1 MLKNK
6 VKLPNRDNEEV
17 YLEKIEDTKYK
28 LVHSSSYVRLGFI
41 KDMKDK
47 YSFRDLSGGPMISL
61 KDKLSIGIVKSISR
75 LDKDYIIEVE
85 HIEES

>member
-28 LVHSSSYVRLGFI
+28 LVHNSSYVRLGFI

-47 YSFRDLSGGPMISL
+47 YSFIDLSGGPMISL
-61 KDKLSIGIVKSISR
+61 KDKLPVGTVKSISR
-75 LDKDYIIEVE
+75 IDGNYVIDVE
-85 HIEES
+85 I

>member
-6 VKLPNRDNEEV
+6 IKLPNRDNEEV

-28 LVHSSSYVRLGFI
+28 LVHNSSYVRLGFI

-47 YSFRDLSGGPMISL
+47 YSFIDLSGGPMISL
-61 KDKLSIGIVKSISR
+61 KDKLPVGIVKSISR
-75 LDKDYIIEVE
+75 IDGNYVIDIE
-85 HIEES
+85 I

>member
-1 MLKNK
+1 
-6 VKLPNRDNEEV
+6 
-17 YLEKIEDTKYK
+17 
-28 LVHSSSYVRLGFI
+28 
-41 KDMKDK
+41 MKDK
-47 YSFRDLSGGPMISL
+47 YSFIDLSGGPMISL

>member
-6 VKLPNRDNEEV
+6 IKLPNRDNKEV

-28 LVHSSSYVRLGFI
+28 LVHNSSYVRLGFI

-47 YSFRDLSGGPMISL
+47 YSFIDLSGGPMISL
-61 KDKLSIGIVKSISR
+61 KDKLSIGVVKSISMS
-75 LDKDYIIEVE
+75 DGSYIIEVE
-85 HIEES
+85 T

>member
-6 VKLPNRDNEEV
+6 VKLPNRDNKEV

-28 LVHSSSYVRLGFI
+28 LVHNSSYVRLGFI

-47 YSFRDLSGGPMISL
+47 
-61 KDKLSIGIVKSISR
+61 
-75 LDKDYIIEVE
+75 
-85 HIEES
+85 